1 MPFHA
6 HGTQS
11 NDNGS
16 FRSISDFTPDMEEA
30 AVKVVLRN
38 CKDAEEAR
46 RALSILGLT
55 GTAEGMLAARDAR
68 AASPPVPGPSTA

>member
-1 MPFHA
+1 MPFHT

-16 FRSISDFTPDMEEA
+16 FLSISDCSEGQERL
-30 AVKVVLRN
+30 AVVAVYRHCKGAGEGEVL
-38 CKDAEEAR
+38 AM
-46 RALSILGLT
+46 LGLT

-68 AASPPVPGPSTA
+68 AG

>member
-1 MPFHA
+1 MPFHT

-16 FRSISDFTPDMEEA
+16 FLSISDCTPDMEEA

-38 CKDAEEAR
+38 CASAEEAR
-46 RALSILGLT
+46 QTLSILGLT
-55 GTAEGMLAARDAR
+55 ETAEGMLAAREAR
-68 AASPPVPGPSTA
+68 ASGAA